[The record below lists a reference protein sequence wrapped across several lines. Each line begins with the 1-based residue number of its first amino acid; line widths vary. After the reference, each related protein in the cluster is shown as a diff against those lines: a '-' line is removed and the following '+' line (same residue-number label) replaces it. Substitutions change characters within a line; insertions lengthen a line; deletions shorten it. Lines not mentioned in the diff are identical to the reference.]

1 MKGEGFCMFSVGIDA
16 SKGKSTVC
24 IINQYGEV
32 LLSPKDYKHNKEDL
46 ALLSKTIR
54 KLTGNEDVKIVM
66 EATGIYHWPVL
77 FFLKNDYFLSVINPL
92 KMKLFSK
99 DYNFRGVKT
108 DKIDSK
114 IIAMY
119 GIEKW
124 YSLKQFVIDEDIRQ
138 ELKRLSRSYMSYQKP
153 KIVMEQ
159 ALDLEI
165 EKMMPGIK
173 KILTDDEK
181 LFDFIEYFHH
191 YNNIS
196 KLSKEKFIDKFN
208 KWKKK
213 KGHRFYSYTPDKIYQ
228 LATSV
233 IPTSPCDETSK
244 LTIVTITNSIRVIN
258 QGLDNILSRMHE
270 LASKLPEYEVV
281 LAMKGVGYIL
291 APLLISEIGDIRMYN
306 SKKSLVCTAGIDVP
320 PYESGQFKAN
330 RRTITK
336 KGNKYL
342 RRHLYLV
349 MTSLIMSKSK
359 NDSAVYDFMMKKKT
373 EHKLDKQVKVA
384 GMRKFLHIYY
394 ARVKEQYQQLGIWDI
409 KE

>member
-1 MKGEGFCMFSVGIDA
+1 MYSVGIDA
-16 SKGKSTVC
+16 SKGKSAVC
-24 IINQYGEV
+24 IINQYGEI
-32 LLSPKDYKHNKEDL
+32 LLKPKDYRHKKEDL
-46 ALLSKTIR
+46 ASLSTTIR
-54 KLTGNEDVKIVM
+54 QLTGNEDVKVVM

-77 FFLKNDYFLSVINPL
+77 FFLKDDYFVSVINPL

-108 DKIDSK
+108 DKVDSRM
-114 IIAMY
+114 IAMY

-124 YSLKQFVIDEDIRQ
+124 YSLKQFVADEDTRQ

-153 KIVMEQ
+153 KISLEQ

-173 KILTDDEK
+173 KILTSDEK
-181 LFDFIEYFHH
+181 LFDFIEHFHH
-191 YNNIS
+191 LTTIS
-196 KLSKEKFIDKFN
+196 KLSKEMFLDQFD

-213 KGHRFYSYTPDKIYQ
+213 KGYRFHSCTPDKIYQ
-228 LATSV
+228 LAVSV

-244 LTIVTITNSIRVIN
+244 LTIMTTVSSIKAIN
-258 QGLDNILSRMHE
+258 QGLKNILSRMHE
-270 LASKLPEYEVV
+270 LASSLPEYEAV
-281 LAMKGVGYIL
+281 LNMSGVGYVL
-291 APLLISEIGDIRMYN
+291 APLLIAEIGDIRMYS
-306 SKKSLVCTAGIDVP
+306 SKKSLVCMAGIDVP
-320 PYESGQFKAN
+320 PYESGQFKAT
-330 RRTITK
+330 RRTINK
-336 KGNKYL
+336 KGNKNI

-349 MTSLIMSKSK
+349 MTSLIMSKPK
-359 NDSAVYDFMMKKKT
+359 NDSAVYDFMMKKKA

-394 ARVKEQYQQLGIWDI
+394 ARIKEQYQQSGIWDI

>member
-1 MKGEGFCMFSVGIDA
+1 MYSVGIDA

-46 ALLSKTIR
+46 TLLSETIR
-54 KLTGNEDVKIVM
+54 KLTGNEEIRIVM

-77 FFLKNDYFLSVINPL
+77 FFLKDDYFVSVINPL

-108 DKIDSK
+108 DKVDSK

-124 YSLKQFVIDEDIRQ
+124 YSLKRFVVNEDARQ
-138 ELKRLSRSYMSYQKP
+138 ELKRLARSYMSYQKP
-153 KIVMEQ
+153 KINLQQV
-159 ALDLEI
+159 LDLEI

-173 KILTDDEK
+173 KILTNDEK

-191 YNNIS
+191 YSTIS
-196 KLSKEKFIDKFN
+196 KLSKEKFINQFN

-213 KGHRFYSYTPDKIYQ
+213 KGHRFHSYTPDKIYQ

-244 LTIVTITNSIRVIN
+244 LTITTIISSIKVIN
-258 QGLDNILSRMHE
+258 QGLNNILSRMHI
-270 LASKLPEYEVV
+270 LASELPEYKVV
-281 LAMKGVGYIL
+281 SDMAGIGYVL
-291 APLLISEIGDIRMYN
+291 APLLIAEIGDIRMYN
-306 SKKSLVCTAGIDVP
+306 SKKSLVCMAGIDVP
-320 PYESGQFKAN
+320 PYESGQFKAT

-336 KGNKYL
+336 KGNKNI

-349 MTSLIMSKSK
+349 MTSLIINKPES
-359 NDSAVYDFMMKKKT
+359 DSAVYDFMMKKKA
-373 EHKLDKQVKVA
+373 EHKLDKQVRVA

-394 ARVKEQYQQLGIWDI
+394 ARVKDEYKKLGIWDT

>member
-1 MKGEGFCMFSVGIDA
+1 MYSVGIDA

-46 ALLSKTIR
+46 TLLSETIR

-77 FFLKNDYFLSVINPL
+77 FFLKDDYFVSVINPL

-108 DKIDSK
+108 DKVDSK

-124 YSLKQFVIDEDIRQ
+124 YSLKRFVVNEDARQ

-153 KIVMEQ
+153 KINLQ
-159 ALDLEI
+159 QLLDLEI

-173 KILTDDEK
+173 KILTNDEK

-191 YNNIS
+191 YSTIS
-196 KLSKEKFIDKFN
+196 KLSKEQFINKFN

-213 KGHRFYSYTPDKIYQ
+213 KGHRFHSYTPDKIYQ

-244 LTIVTITNSIRVIN
+244 LTITTIISSIKVIN
-258 QGLDNILSRMHE
+258 QGLNNILSRMHI
-270 LASKLPEYEVV
+270 LASELPEYKVV
-281 LAMKGVGYIL
+281 SDMAGIGYVL
-291 APLLISEIGDIRMYN
+291 APLLIAEIGDIRMYN
-306 SKKSLVCTAGIDVP
+306 SKKSLVCMAGIDVP
-320 PYESGQFKAN
+320 PYESGQFKAT

-336 KGNKYL
+336 KGNKNI

-349 MTSLIMSKSK
+349 MTSLIINKPES
-359 NDSAVYDFMMKKKT
+359 DSAVYDFMMKKKA
-373 EHKLDKQVKVA
+373 EHKLDKQVRVA

-394 ARVKEQYQQLGIWDI
+394 ARVKDEYKKLGIWDT

>member
-1 MKGEGFCMFSVGIDA
+1 MYSVGIDA

-24 IINQYGEV
+24 ITNQYGEV

-46 ALLSKTIR
+46 TLLSETIR

-77 FFLKNDYFLSVINPL
+77 FFLKDDYFISVINPL

-99 DYNFRGVKT
+99 DYNFRGIKT
-108 DKIDSK
+108 DKVDSR
-114 IIAMY
+114 IIALY

-124 YSLKQFVIDEDIRQ
+124 HFLKRFKLNEDVRE

-153 KIVMEQ
+153 KINLQ
-159 ALDLEI
+159 QILDLEI

-173 KILTDDEK
+173 KIITDDEK
-181 LFDFIEYFHH
+181 LFDFIEHFNH
-191 YNNIS
+191 YETIS
-196 KLSKEKFIDKFN
+196 KLSKEKFINKFN

-213 KGHRFYSYTPDKIYQ
+213 KGHRFHSYTPDKIYQ

-233 IPTSPCDETSK
+233 IPTLPCDETSS
-244 LTIVTITNSIRVIN
+244 LIITTIVSSIRVIN
-258 QGLDNILSRMHE
+258 QGLNTILSRMHR
-270 LASKLPEYEVV
+270 LASSLPEYKIVSD
-281 LAMKGVGYIL
+281 MSGVGHVL
-291 APLLISEIGDIRMYN
+291 APLLIAEIGDIRMYN
-306 SKKSLVCTAGIDVP
+306 SKKSLVCMAGIDVP
-320 PYESGQFKAN
+320 PYESGQFKAT

-336 KGNKYL
+336 KGNRYL

-349 MTSLIMSKSK
+349 MTSLIMTKPK
-359 NDSAVYDFMMKKKT
+359 NDSTVYDFMMKKKA
-373 EHKLDKQVKVA
+373 EHKLDKQIKVA

>member
-1 MKGEGFCMFSVGIDA
+1 MYSVGIDA

-46 ALLSKTIR
+46 TLLSETIR
-54 KLTGNEDVKIVM
+54 KLTGNEEIRIVM

-77 FFLKNDYFLSVINPL
+77 FFLKDDYFVSVVNPL
-92 KMKLFSK
+92 KMKLFFK

-108 DKIDSK
+108 DKVDSK

-124 YSLKQFVIDEDIRQ
+124 YSLKRFVVNEDTRQ

-153 KIVMEQ
+153 KINLQQV
-159 ALDLEI
+159 LDLEI

-173 KILTDDEK
+173 KILTNDEK

-191 YNNIS
+191 YRTIS
-196 KLSKEKFIDKFN
+196 KLSKEQFINKFN
-208 KWKKK
+208 KWKNK
-213 KGHRFYSYTPDKIYQ
+213 KGHRFHSNTPYKIYQ

-244 LTIVTITNSIRVIN
+244 LTITTIISSIKVIN
-258 QGLDNILSRMHE
+258 QGLNNILSRMHI
-270 LASKLPEYEVV
+270 LASELPEYKVV
-281 LAMKGVGYIL
+281 SDMAGIGYVL
-291 APLLISEIGDIRMYN
+291 APLLIAEIGDIRMYN
-306 SKKSLVCTAGIDVP
+306 SKKSLVCMAGIDVP
-320 PYESGQFKAN
+320 PYESGQFKAS
-330 RRTITK
+330 RRAITK
-336 KGNKYL
+336 KGNKNI

-349 MTSLIMSKSK
+349 MTSLIINKPES
-359 NDSAVYDFMMKKKT
+359 DSAVYDFMMKKKA
-373 EHKLDKQVKVA
+373 EHKLDKQVRVA

-394 ARVKEQYQQLGIWDI
+394 ARVKDEYKKLGIWDT

>member
-1 MKGEGFCMFSVGIDA
+1 MYSVGIDA

-46 ALLSKTIR
+46 TLLSKTIGV
-54 KLTGNEDVKIVM
+54 LTGNEDVKIVM

-77 FFLKNDYFLSVINPL
+77 FSLKSDYFVSVINPL

-99 DYNFRGVKT
+99 DFNFRGVKT
-108 DKIDSK
+108 DKVDSK

-124 YSLKQFVIDEDIRQ
+124 YSLIRFEMEEDIRQ
-138 ELKRLSRSYMSYQKP
+138 ELKRLARSYMSYQKP
-153 KIVMEQ
+153 KISLQQ

-173 KILTDDEK
+173 KIITDDDK
-181 LFDFIEYFHH
+181 LFDFIEYFYHFDT
-191 YNNIS
+191 IS
-196 KLSKEKFIDKFN
+196 KLSKERFINKFD

-213 KGHRFYSYTPDKIYQ
+213 KGHRFHNSTPFKIYE

-233 IPTSPCDETSK
+233 IPTSPCDDTSK
-244 LTIVTITNSIRVIN
+244 LTITTIVSSIKVIN
-258 QGLDNILSRMHE
+258 QGLTNILSRMHE
-270 LASKLPEYEVV
+270 LASTLPEYNIV
-281 LAMKGVGYIL
+281 LNMAGVGYTL
-291 APLLISEIGDIRMYN
+291 APLLIAEIGDIRMYK
-306 SKKSLVCTAGIDVP
+306 SKKSLVCMAGIDVP
-320 PYESGQFKAN
+320 PYESGQFKAT

-336 KGNKYL
+336 KGNKNI

-349 MTSLIMSKSK
+349 MTSLIMTKPK
-359 NDSAVYDFMMKKKT
+359 HDSAVYDFMMKKKA
-373 EHKLDKQVKVA
+373 EHKLDKQIRVA

-394 ARVKEQYQQLGIWDI
+394 ARVRDEYKQLGIWDI
-409 KE
+409 EA